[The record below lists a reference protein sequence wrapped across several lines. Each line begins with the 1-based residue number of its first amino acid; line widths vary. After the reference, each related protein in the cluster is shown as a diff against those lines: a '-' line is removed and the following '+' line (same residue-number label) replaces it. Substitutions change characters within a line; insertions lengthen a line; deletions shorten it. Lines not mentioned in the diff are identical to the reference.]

1 MTAERRTNMLHKPI
15 CTLAELRAEKKKLRW
30 EIAVREADFEEQ
42 LSHFRAMVATPIR
55 WVHFIKNIFSHDD
68 SGKSD
73 LLSSLAQLGLPLLL
87 NSVIFKKS
95 SLIIKGLVAIIS
107 QQLARGVT
115 AKNVASWME
124 TLMDWVKKVEKS
136 LVEKVE
142 EVLDKKDKR

>member
-1 MTAERRTNMLHKPI
+1 MLHKPI
-15 CTLAELRAEKKKLRW
+15 RNLAELRAEKKKLRW
-30 EIAVREADFEEQ
+30 EIAIREADFEEQ
-42 LSHFRAMVATPIR
+42 LSHIQAIVATPIR
-55 WVHFIKNIFSHDD
+55 WVHFIKNLFNHDD

-73 LLSSLAQLGLPLLL
+73 LLSSLAQLGLPILL

-95 SLIIKGLVAIIS
+95 SIVLKGLMAIIS

-136 LVEKVE
+136 VVKKVE
-142 EVLDKKDKR
+142 VATAKKDKQ